1 MAEDL
6 IVEKPAAARKRP
18 ATSRDVFINCPFDD
32 EYRPM
37 FRAIIFAVI
46 RSGFRARSAQETD
59 DTSENRFSKILQI
72 IDESRF
78 GIHDISR
85 TEADGDP
92 PLPRFNMPLELG
104 AFLGAKRF
112 GTDRHDRKRALV
124 LDREKHR
131 YQRLVS
137 DIAGQ
142 DIRCHDGQVGK
153 AIVEVA
159 TWLRVQSKKKTV
171 PGGQAIAVEFEQ
183 FVNDRLPTMLA
194 TLQLQDDEVTFTDYV
209 DIVTSYVPEL

>member
-1 MAEDL
+1 VAEDL
-6 IVEKPAAARKRP
+6 ILKERPAARKK
-18 ATSRDVFINCPFDD
+18 ANTSRDVFINCPFD
-32 EYRPM
+32 EQFRPT
-37 FRAIIFAVI
+37 FRAIIFAVV

-59 DTSENRFSKILQI
+59 DTSENRFTKILQI
-72 IDESRF
+72 IDECRY

-112 GTDRHDRKRALV
+112 GIDEHKRKRALV
-124 LDREKHR
+124 LDRDPHR

-142 DIRCHDGQVGK
+142 DIRCHYGEPAQ
-153 AIVEVA
+153 AIQQVA
-159 TWLRVQSKKKTV
+159 TWLRMQSHSTTV
-171 PGGQAIAVEFEQ
+171 PGGVAIAAEFEQ
-183 FVNDRLPTMLA
+183 FLKDHLPSVLN
-194 TLQLQDDEVTFTDYV
+194 TLQLQDGEMTFTDYAN
-209 DIVTSYVPEL
+209 IVAQYAAEL